1 MKFYHATPKSNIGKI
16 ARDGEIKASW
26 DGCVYLC
33 KNAGDACKFVAV
45 RGVRH
50 MCAIELNIDEKDV
63 EESFDHSEDF
73 FQCKAY
79 AHKGGIA
86 LEGTETVYEFEA

>member
-1 MKFYHATPKSNIGKI
+1 MNRPREPPNRRRKMKFYHATPKSNIGKI

-45 RGVRH
+45 RGVRD

-63 EESFDHSEDF
+63 E
-73 FQCKAY
+73 
-79 AHKGGIA
+79 
-86 LEGTETVYEFEA
+86 

>member
-26 DGCVYLC
+26 DGCE
-33 KNAGDACKFVAV
+33 FVAV
-45 RGVRH
+45 RGVRD